1 VRLTAWLIL
10 SVLTIEPTLAHA
22 AAGDLPD
29 RKSPTAKQGTPTAY
43 TVDFTWAQIQRLVPG
58 TKIMVRK
65 PGVTLLTH
73 RFLSA
78 NEDTLKTLAVS
89 DMAVQFAKQLHKAA
103 ATHPEYFLQ
112 PTPAGTRIVLDDHV
126 SLKDAAV
133 FVDGRRVADLQE
145 FVVTISCREIE
156 NGSATVSMVPVAN
169 RLPLSVKVLI
179 GAAIAIVAFGIIV
192 RQLVPYT

>member
-29 RKSPTAKQGTPTAY
+29 RKSPTATQGTPTPY
-43 TVDFTWAQIQRLVPG
+43 TVDFTW
-58 TKIMVRK
+58 
-65 PGVTLLTH
+65 
-73 RFLSA
+73 
-78 NEDTLKTLAVS
+78 
-89 DMAVQFAKQLHKAA
+89 AA

-145 FVVTISCREIE
+145 FVVTIR
-156 NGSATVSMVPVAN
+156 A
-169 RLPLSVKVLI
+169 
-179 GAAIAIVAFGIIV
+179 V
-192 RQLVPYT
+192 R